1 MAKDNPAKRPAIV
14 VTQEPDGF
22 LTFDVDGM
30 GKLQLDVKALP
41 AELQRRGMYHG
52 FEQKVRDAAAIAYKQ
67 KDGSVRRPS
76 NREKY
81 DAMAEVINRLHSGSW
96 NAEGREGAPT
106 LLFEGLCRMYEGK
119 KTAEEV
125 RAWLD
130 GKSDEAKRQLAKNP
144 RVAEFIAKV
153 RAERNPD
160 AVEATEEMLAEWES
174 EA

>member
-14 VTQEPDGF
+14 VKQTPPGM
-22 LTFDVDGM
+22 LSFDVDSVGI
-30 GKLQLDVKALP
+30 LTLNVSDLTDDLR
-41 AELQRRGMYHG
+41 ERGMYHG

-67 KDGSVRRPS
+67 NDGSVRRPT

-81 DAMAEVINRLHSGSW
+81 DAMAEVIERLHSGSW

-106 LLFEGLCRMYEGK
+106 LLFEGLCRMFEGK
-119 KTAEEV
+119 KDASEV
-125 RAWLD
+125 KAWLE
-130 GKSDEAKRQLAKNP
+130 GKSDEQKRQLAKNP
-144 RVAEFIAKV
+144 RIAEFIAKV

-160 AVEATEEMLAEWES
+160 AVEATEEMLAEWEN

>member
-14 VTQEPDGF
+14 VKQSQGN
-22 LTFDVDGM
+22 LLFDVDGM
-30 GKLQLDVKALP
+30 GIL
-41 AELQRRGMYHG
+41 ELSVGNLSDELRERGMFHG
-52 FEQKVRDAAAIAYKQ
+52 FEQKVRDAAAIGYKQ

-81 DAMAEVINRLHSGSW
+81 DAMAEVIERLHAGNW

-130 GKSDEAKRQLAKNP
+130 GKSEEAKRQLAKNP

-153 RAERNPD
+153 RAERNPS

>member
-1 MAKDNPAKRPAIV
+1 MAKDTPAKRPAIV
-14 VTQEPDGF
+14 VKQEANT
-22 LTFDVDGM
+22 LHFDVDGI
-30 GKLQLDVKALP
+30 GILALDVASLP
-41 AELQRRGMYHG
+41 EELQKRGMFHG